1 VSDETIAEIVRR
13 VEQEKMREAQLSAM
27 SIKSAADAQDAGV
40 GDEPQPMAA
49 DEPTAVTDEP
59 VQWPGL

>member
-1 VSDETIAEIVRR
+1 
-13 VEQEKMREAQLSAM
+13 M
-27 SIKSAADAQDAGV
+27 SITSAADAQDAGV
-40 GDEPQPMAA
+40 SDEPQPMAA